1 MERAL
6 TQMTFSMSKPMDISQ
21 NLPHRQE
28 QCFQWVVNQL
38 VLPTFWQEWAH
49 AASGTIYIFYPP
61 GIVM

>member
-1 MERAL
+1 
-6 TQMTFSMSKPMDISQ
+6 MDISQ

-49 AASGTIYIFYPP
+49 AASWIIYIFYPP